1 MKKEE
6 QNDSISTFNLIF
18 WLGGVF
24 YLGWILRQ
32 TIINLFRIQIDGVW
46 YNENYALIQLITYL
60 PFGLVLS
67 KATKAKFS
75 TLITA
80 LFTIFSL
87 YIVSTSADMVVQLDN
102 AWTYIKENTS
112 DILDYL
118 TNQVIWLLPILI
130 GYSFTELV
138 KIVMPK
144 LLENEK
150 FSSIFSKFLEV
161 VNWIKNFWIDKI
173 NRLTKN
179 SSTQTVKK
187 SSTKVNK
194 SKSKKKSTK

>member
-138 KIVMPK
+138 KIIMPK